1 MKRYFLAIFL
11 VMIYCAP
18 AAAYDE
24 AYFKKL
30 LTQNNELK
38 TLEEYKDSERMI
50 RLKLRQV
57 DNINGY
63 RRQYGVPEVK
73 LDLLS
78 SRVENK
84 QAREAAENDY
94 IGHVNMNGYKPYMR
108 YGLAGG
114 TDHIS
119 ENAFRTSGY
128 GPDSGSEKDCL
139 ANDAQ
144 ILAAMKDGLDSFMG
158 EGPGGGHHDNV
169 VEESHNYVGLGF
181 HCTDKYNA
189 AYYEGF
195 IDRYIAFD
203 NFKRDLQVEESI
215 VISGR
220 VIPEDT
226 GAYSVIVYYERFP
239 SKMTHSMINARS
251 FYNDYSSETYLSLWP
266 WKIKFNKEDRRFSFE
281 FSGKKKGL
289 YYVKIYIK
297 KGIAGIPYNP
307 RGGASVSTEGLPC
320 ASGIVLSV
328 K

>member
-1 MKRYFLAIFL
+1 MIFR
-11 VMIYCAP
+11 AS

-24 AYFKKL
+24 ATVKQL
-30 LTQNNELK
+30 LTRNNELK

-57 DNINGY
+57 DNINGT
-63 RRQYGVPEVK
+63 RRPYGVPDVK

-84 QAREAAENDY
+84 QAREAAKNGY
-94 IGHVNMNGYKPYMR
+94 VGHMNMDGYKPYMR

-119 ENAFRTSGY
+119 ENAFGTGGY

-144 ILAAMKDGLDSFMG
+144 ILAAMKYGLDSFMG

-169 VEESHNYVGLGF
+169 VAESHNYVGLGF
-181 HCTDKYNA
+181 HCKDKYNA
-189 AYYEGF
+189 RYYEGY

-203 NFKRDLQVEESI
+203 DFKRDLQVEESI

-226 GAYSVIVYYERFP
+226 GAYSVIVTYERFP
-239 SKMTHSMINARS
+239 SKMTPGMIQAAS
-251 FYNDYSSETYLSLWP
+251 SYNDYSSETYLSLWP
-266 WKIKFNKEDRRFSFE
+266 WKIKFNKEDRSFSFE
-281 FSGKKKGL
+281 FSGKKTGL
-289 YYVKIYIK
+289 YYVQIYIK